1 MFERFT
7 ERARQVV
14 VLAQDEARALKYTYR
29 GDADLDGDA
38 DLVDLSH
45 WAASFSGSLANPSI
59 PTTLWTQGDWD
70 YDGDTDLVDLSL
82 WSANFT
88 GNLNGGGLSVY
99 APNASAGAIS
109 ALAGVG
115 INVVPEPGSLG
126 LLGFGVAGIGLRLL
140 RRGGRTNRFTEV
152 S

>member
-1 MFERFT
+1 L
-7 ERARQVV
+7 V
-14 VLAQDEARALKYTYR
+14 KYTYR

-38 DLVDLSH
+38 DLVDLSQ
-45 WAASFSGSLANPSI
+45 WAASFSGSLANPAI
-59 PTTLWTQGDWD
+59 PATLWTQGDWD

-109 ALAGVG
+109 ALAGMG
-115 INVVPEPGSLG
+115 ITVVPEPGSVL
-126 LLGFGVAGIGLRLL
+126 LLGMGITGIAMF
-140 RRGGRTNRFTEV
+140 RRRRK
-152 S
+152 SS